1 MESKKNLAEQTRS
14 LIDRLNVRQVII
26 SNELKTIANQTTGTL
41 KKSKSVSFDDDD
53 VKTSIDRSQPR
64 SILKKHEDI
73 NDETCPLEPF
83 VVNIPDNISRIDIDQ
98 YLKNIQDQ
106 RRKGLNYSYNTDD
119 DEDDDDE
126 EEEAEIK
133 EKRTEPWNEVSIKS
147 YTSILILISSS
158 SNIGVHYSMKVM
170 IVMFII
176 IPFEHQIINNK
187 FGQQIMSNK
196 LKFVA

>member
-14 LIDRLNVRQVII
+14 LIDRLNVRQVMI

-53 VKTSIDRSQPR
+53 IKTSIDRSQPR
-64 SILKKHEDI
+64 SILKKQEDI

>member
-53 VKTSIDRSQPR
+53 IKTSIDRSQPR
-64 SILKKHEDI
+64 SILKKQEDI

>member
-64 SILKKHEDI
+64 SILKKQEDI
-73 NDETCPLEPF
+73 TDETCPLEPF

-126 EEEAEIK
+126 EEAEIQ

-147 YTSILILISSS
+147 YTSILILISSR